1 MYYIV
6 LQHVRTVP
14 RLFFIRYYL
23 FVLVKYVL
31 LLSMA
36 TVNKYYVIL
45 KFVGIMPTV
54 STHDIHVPP
63 LFWQGCKILMMSFF
77 AKLLLLGCVRL
88 NTVNCSDRLRL
99 RSFGHMNVKQRR
111 DNVRREDLARATLV
125 TITNNIGSIARS
137 CAMQHVSQLS
147 VRLLVEIIARNIN
160 KYNSSLFKP
169 HSPRCTLQ

>member
-147 VRLLVEIIARNIN
+147 VRLLVEIIARNVN

-169 HSPRCTLQ
+169 HPPTCTLQ